1 MYNRAPLDVAKG
13 FRRPASIGRDQYL
26 QIQNLPI
33 LNVGVAAMPLTQ
45 RRLPV
50 FMAMLQASNA
60 NGGIIYTGGPSV
72 SAGGLEIIGGAAMLF
87 STSPEMSQQAQS
99 MPSYFPGVTQ
109 YQQVMAPSV
118 RGAGGMLLFDL
129 NQIWVMASIA
139 FPVQTLRVLF
149 MCPVR

>member
-13 FRRPASIGRDQYL
+13 YRRPAQVGRDHYL

-33 LNVGVAAMPLTQ
+33 LNVGLAAMPLTP
-45 RRLPV
+45 RKLPV

-60 NGGIIYTGGPSV
+60 NGGIIYCGGPAV

-99 MPSYFPGVTQ
+99 LPSYFPGLTQ
-109 YQQVMAPSV
+109 YQQVLAPSQ
-118 RGAGGMLLFDL
+118 RGQGGMLLLDL
-129 NQIWVMASIA
+129 NDIWVMASIA
-139 FPVQTLRVLF
+139 LPVQTLRVLF
-149 MCPVR
+149 LCPVR